1 MKKYFFVFI
10 FFVLGPAMVVAQ
22 QVDLRKDDQR
32 FFKGQPFL
40 ALGGFTVV
48 TQQERL
54 PKDYQKLVELFSDW
68 REFESPPLLNGAPNY
83 TTDRFKEDRKAF
95 RVLQKRLNKINIDR
109 WPVPQQTDWHIV
121 QAEMNGYDF
130 NYRVLKPWER
140 DPAFYQTVWTYKSDV
155 PAHEGPT
162 NHAVLELWTYR
173 FPLTQDEQRR
183 LAKELR
189 VVPLLLEQAKENLT
203 GNARDLWVAGTENL
217 RQQEKKLAGLS
228 KKLNQHHPDNL
239 LPDLVG
245 ALARAKQST
254 KLFVGWLDAQA
265 VYKNGPSGI
274 GKENYTWY
282 QQNVHLIPLSWEEEV
297 SLLKR
302 ELDRA
307 WSSLVLEEQKNRGL
321 PPMVAANS
329 AEEFDA
335 MAEEGV
341 QRLMRFLDE
350 KEIMLIKPNMEPAL
364 REHMGQFVPEDQ
376 RNFFSIGMHYD
387 PVPLYSHFYHW
398 FDLAQMRDEP
408 HSSPIR
414 REPLLY
420 NIFDSKSEGIA
431 TGVEEFFMHAGLYE
445 DSPRSK
451 EIVWIMLAQRAARG
465 LGSLYAHA
473 NMMTME
479 EAGRVHVKWTP
490 RGWME
495 REPHLLR
502 FEQHL
507 YLRQPG
513 YGTCYVTGKY
523 LIEGLMTEYA
533 KQKEAAGEP
542 FIMKDFFEEF
552 NDAGNIPVELIRR
565 EMIGKEKGIN

>member
-10 FFVLGPAMVVAQ
+10 FFVLGPAMVLAQ

-48 TQQERL
+48 AQQEGL

-140 DPAFYQTVWTYKSDV
+140 DPAFYQTIWTYKSDV

-189 VVPLLLEQAKENLT
+189 VIPPLLEQAKENLT

-254 KLFVGWLDAQA
+254 RLFVGWLDAQA

-321 PPMVAANS
+321 PPMVAASS
-329 AEEFDA
+329 AEEFA
-335 MAEEGV
+335 AKAEEGV